1 MRKKYETNF
10 KRKRKTKKI
19 KYNEKTITSAQKE
32 IKINFN
38 NNKEEII
45 NFKQNVTIN
54 NNNQKNNFDN
64 KNCVLTGTIN
74 IYKDTYLEKKNKN
87 NSKNE
92 KIEKNENDEFVV
104 DLRDD
109 LEAQLLSE
117 ITNKN
122 KLKYKENNVVLE
134 DLDNKLNE
142 IKKFRT
148 YGFYSV
154 IKNKKEIYI
163 KINLKKL
170 LKIIIKININF
181 RLNLKKE
188 DLLRQ

>member
-45 NFKQNVTIN
+45 TFKQNATIN

-64 KNCVLTGTIN
+64 KNCDLTGTIN

-109 LEAQLLSE
+109 LEAQL
-117 ITNKN
+117 
-122 KLKYKENNVVLE
+122 
-134 DLDNKLNE
+134 
-142 IKKFRT
+142 
-148 YGFYSV
+148 
-154 IKNKKEIYI
+154 
-163 KINLKKL
+163 
-170 LKIIIKININF
+170 
-181 RLNLKKE
+181 
-188 DLLRQ
+188 